1 MLLACVLVVSNAFAD
16 EQVRTETVKFQDL
29 NVSTSAGV
37 ETLYNRIHAA
47 AKRVCISSGAWA
59 AINDLR
65 CATKAEAEAV
75 VKLDLPPLTA
85 YFRMKHGSGTEVFA
99 ANR

>member
-16 EQVRTETVKFQDL
+16 DQIRTETVKFQDL

-37 ETLYNRIHAA
+37 ETLYNRIQAA
-47 AKRVCISSGAWA
+47 ARRVCFSSGEWA
-59 AINDLR
+59 AISALN
-65 CATKAEAEAV
+65 CATKAQARAV
-75 VKLDLPPLTA
+75 ENLNLPQLTA
-85 YFRMKHGSGTEVFA
+85 YHRMKHGGRTEVLA